1 MVVLQNGDGA
11 IALSE
16 YRLPEFNGLATLKI
30 VKQRNKDLP
39 FIGVPGI
46 IGEEAAVEA
55 MRSGAEDYLMED
67 NR

>member
-1 MVVLQNGDGA
+1 M
-11 IALSE
+11 SE
-16 YRLPEFNGLATLKI
+16 YRIPEFNGLATLKI

-39 FIGVPGI
+39 FIGVPGT

-55 MRSGAEDYLMED
+55 MRSGAEDYLMKD